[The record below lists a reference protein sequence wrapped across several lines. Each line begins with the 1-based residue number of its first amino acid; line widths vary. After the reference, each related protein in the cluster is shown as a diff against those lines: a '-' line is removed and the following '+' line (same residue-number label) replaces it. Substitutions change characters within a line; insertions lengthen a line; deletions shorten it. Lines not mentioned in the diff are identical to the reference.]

1 MIEQL
6 AAAVCTLYGI
16 GYSGYYLTNL
26 ARHLTRVFRG
36 ADPESPEPRAD
47 PPVAPSAPGEE
58 AKEEQNE
65 QKEHEPP
72 AVVTAQP
79 DHPQTGLPEKEQ
91 EQIVLSGRPCQ
102 TEGELF
108 PAQEQEE
115 QLGQQVEEPLENGQN
130 IKAEP
135 QAELPEAQSAIMAV
149 KRRHEEDR
157 RNIQEEMNLHW
168 QRGSQQNQVSERV
181 ADTPLTEIPLCRSS
195 QASDEELLAELQ
207 ETEAR
212 IKEREKRLEEE
223 RKIIQ
228 EKFHLLVQKQ
238 EALENRVDV
247 LISHLAACE
256 GFQQMPGD
264 EEPQGRREA
273 QIYTGSSIE
282 SAAAAAAAA
291 SKGAFVP
298 QAEQWSPGSFSI
310 SSSDTSAA
318 QLQESQGDFLEQ
330 LSRMVNKENPVTK
343 YIELESLGSGGFGEV
358 SRALDIATGG
368 EVAIKKISV
377 QGVRRKI
384 LTMNEIR
391 IMESN
396 RSPRV
401 VNYLAS
407 YLVHEELWLVMEYMD
422 GGTLRDLIDEAQMSE
437 EEIAAVSR
445 ECLQGLDFLH
455 SNHVI
460 HRDVKSNNILLRT
473 DGSVKLADFGLS
485 VQLTPEKN
493 QRCSV
498 IGTPWWMAPEVVK
511 RQPYGPKVDVWSF
524 GIVAIEMAEQKTPY
538 DSFTARS
545 AKYHIATKG
554 TPQLRQPDQFSPLLR
569 DFLSCCLQK
578 GEAQRWS
585 AKELLQHQFIT
596 SAMPGSSLAPL
607 IMAVKKWKEE
617 I

>member
-1 MIEQL
+1 
-6 AAAVCTLYGI
+6 
-16 GYSGYYLTNL
+16 
-26 ARHLTRVFRG
+26 
-36 ADPESPEPRAD
+36 
-47 PPVAPSAPGEE
+47 
-58 AKEEQNE
+58 
-65 QKEHEPP
+65 
-72 AVVTAQP
+72 
-79 DHPQTGLPEKEQ
+79 
-91 EQIVLSGRPCQ
+91 
-102 TEGELF
+102 
-108 PAQEQEE
+108 
-115 QLGQQVEEPLENGQN
+115 
-130 IKAEP
+130 
-135 QAELPEAQSAIMAV
+135 MAV

-168 QRGSQQNQVSERV
+168 QRGNQKKQVSERV
-181 ADTPLTEIPLCRSS
+181 ADTPLMEISLSCSS
-195 QASDEELLAELQ
+195 QTSDGKLRAGLQ

-212 IKEREKRLEEE
+212 IRARKKRLEEE

-228 EKFHLLVQKQ
+228 EKFHLLAQKQ

-282 SAAAAAAAA
+282 SAAAAA

-330 LSRMVNKENPVTK
+330 LRRMVNKENPITK

-358 SRALDIATGG
+358 SRALDTATGG

-377 QGVRRKI
+377 QGVRRTQ
-384 LTMNEIR
+384 LTVNEIR

-401 VNYLAS
+401 MNYLAS

-422 GGTLRDLIDEAQMSE
+422 GGTLRDLIDKAQMSE

-485 VQLTPEKN
+485 AQLTPEQN

-511 RQPYGPKVDVWSF
+511 HQPYGPKVDVWSF
-524 GIVAIEMAEQKTPY
+524 GIVAIEMAKQKTPY

-545 AKYHIATKG
+545 AKYHIATEG

-585 AKELLQHQFIT
+585 AKELLQLT
-596 SAMPGSSLAPL
+596 VGRCRGGGKPGAPRL
-607 IMAVKKWKEE
+607 LQKQP
-617 I
+617 